1 VKLIGLKKEGK
12 SVSVQ
17 FYGCQLRCGYC
28 THLKQPRTEHEL
40 QEVLEL
46 IADPKV
52 EEVYIGGAEPTVQK
66 KELME
71 LLRRLQRM
79 NRRVTLKTNGHDP
92 QFLRDSLGL
101 VDMYILEIK
110 CPLDDLDCI
119 ATLTGLSRER
129 AEKYASLLK
138 QSLEVLRGAKVRI
151 WIRVIPGYVTLDKVE
166 RLGDQIAGT
175 ATEVYLIQFLSAPE
189 NDAPFDGIDTPSPA
203 EGEMVAM
210 ARRLLEFVPNVYVRG
225 RDFKSDFRAG
235 RQ

>member
-1 VKLIGLKKEGK
+1 
-12 SVSVQ
+12 
-17 FYGCQLRCGYC
+17 
-28 THLKQPRTEHEL
+28 
-40 QEVLEL
+40 
-46 IADPKV
+46 
-52 EEVYIGGAEPTVQK
+52 
-66 KELME
+66 
-71 LLRRLQRM
+71 
-79 NRRVTLKTNGHDP
+79 
-92 QFLRDSLGL
+92 
-101 VDMYILEIK
+101 
-110 CPLDDLDCI
+110 LDDLDCI

-129 AEKYASLLK
+129 TEKYASSLK

-175 ATEVYLIQFLSAPE
+175 ATEVYLIQFLSVPE